1 MIISD
6 MFRRWWQPDSIGR
19 ETVADI
25 EQSVLDHLARHMAH
39 VPVVVMVLAVVVAYL
54 ASQSV
59 PVIWPVLWVVVVLCC
74 QIYRSIEIKKL
85 AADRSRSSAERLGA
99 CLKLFFMTSAAFALA
114 ALFFPFTD
122 EPFRYVLTVIVVGL
136 IIGSIATLQGYPPV
150 FFSFAVPNGL
160 GVSLGWLV
168 SAPQVIPYW
177 VHVVLA
183 IMMLVLLAY
192 LLGFSRDAYQS
203 FAKSQN
209 TNAQLQME
217 LKRAQRINDA
227 KSKVFA
233 SASHDLRQPLQ
244 SISLLSHKL
253 SDSSIPDH
261 ERKSVAATIGVCV
274 DLLSEELDMLL
285 DISDL
290 ESDMS
295 ANNPELV
302 DVGSVVNNLKELY
315 APVALAKDVALN
327 VTGVG
332 SPRVWADR
340 VLFTRLVRNLID
352 NALKYTSAG
361 EVTIDIAQE
370 QDTVTIRFTDTGQG
384 IATEDQSLIFDE
396 FYQAGN
402 PERNR
407 ARGLGLG
414 LSVVNRILPLI
425 SGRLS
430 VESTLNIGSCFT
442 LQLPASNKTVPA
454 PQNAETKGTVEKG
467 FLTGRRVLLIEDHQL
482 VQKATRA
489 LLESNGAEVLLAL
502 DWSGVAQITETA
514 APDLLV
520 SDLRLPSESGLDIAN
535 RLRAVNPELPVV
547 LISGDV
553 TSEIAQQ
560 AGQHGYTVL
569 GKPVNVETLLRE
581 IQALI

>member
-1 MIISD
+1 
-6 MFRRWWQPDSIGR
+6 
-19 ETVADI
+19 
-25 EQSVLDHLARHMAH
+25 
-39 VPVVVMVLAVVVAYL
+39 MVLAVVVAYL

-59 PVIWPVLWVVVVLCC
+59 PVIWPLLWIAVVLCC
-74 QIYRSIEIKKL
+74 QVYRSIEIKKL
-85 AADRSRSSAERLGA
+85 AADRSRSSAERLGE
-99 CLKLFFMTSAAFALA
+99 CLKLFFMTSAAFALS

-203 FAKSQN
+203 FARSQN

-217 LKRAQRINDA
+217 LERAQRINNA

-315 APVALAKDVALN
+315 APVALARDVALN
-327 VTGVG
+327 VSCVG
-332 SPRVWADR
+332 TPRVWADR

-361 EVTIDIAQE
+361 EVTIDIAQ
-370 QDTVTIRFTDTGQG
+370 QQGNVIIRFTDTGQG
-384 IATEDQSLIFDE
+384 ISEEDQSLIFDE

-425 SGRLS
+425 NGRLS
-430 VESTLNIGSCFT
+430 VESTLDVGSCFT
-442 LQLPASNKTVPA
+442 LKLPASNKTA
-454 PQNAETKGTVEKG
+454 LANGNAASESSNAAMNSTVEKG

-482 VQKATRA
+482 VQNATRA
-489 LLESNGAEVLLAL
+489 LLEANGAEVSLAL

-514 APDLLV
+514 APDLLI

-553 TSEIAQQ
+553 TSELAQQ
-560 AGQHGYTVL
+560 AGQHGYKVL

-581 IQALI
+581 IQALF